1 MEDPSRSTPEPAPA
15 PTTRRRFLKAG
26 LLGTAA
32 GSLWACD
39 PCTGSVGPAVQ
50 TQKRVRWRLASSFPS
65 SLDTI
70 YGAAE
75 VLAQRLAEMTEGNF
89 QIRVYE
95 AGELVP
101 GLQVLD
107 AVQAGG
113 AEVGQTGGYYYTGK
127 NPALAFDTCV
137 PFGLTPR
144 GQTAWLREGGGGEWM
159 RRLYSDFG
167 VVPFQA
173 GNTGVQ
179 MGGWF
184 KRQVNTLADLR
195 GFKMRIP
202 GMGGKVM
209 NELGVAVQV
218 LAGGDI
224 YPALER
230 GAIDATEWV
239 GPYDDEKLG
248 FYKIARHYYYPGW
261 WEPGPSLSFLVN
273 QKAWDELPSGYQAAF
288 RAASAEASMAMQTR
302 YDDKNPAAFERL
314 LADGVQLEPFS
325 EEIMRGAQEASESLL
340 SDLASG
346 DATFGKLLQEW
357 RAYRKSSFA
366 WFGSAERSYG
376 NFVMKG

>member
-1 MEDPSRSTPEPAPA
+1 MEESSHSPSR
-15 PTTRRRFLKAG
+15 RRLLKTGA
-26 LLGTAA
+26 LGTAA
-32 GSLWACD
+32 GALWACD
-39 PCTGSVGPAVQ
+39 PCTGNVGPAVQ
-50 TQKRVRWRLASSFPS
+50 TQQRVRWRLASSFPS

-70 YGAAE
+70 YGASE
-75 VLAQRLAEMTEGNF
+75 VLAQRVSEMTDGNF
-89 QIRVYE
+89 SIRVYE

-107 AVQAGG
+107 AVQQGG

-127 NPALAFDTCV
+127 SEALAFDTCL

-144 GQTAWLREGGGGEWM
+144 QQTAWLREGSGGQWM
-159 RRLYSDFG
+159 RKAYADFG
-167 VVPFQA
+167 VIPFQG

-184 KRQVNTLADLR
+184 KRKVDSLADLR

-209 NELGVAVQV
+209 NELGVSVQV

-224 YPALER
+224 YPSLER

-248 FYKIARHYYYPGW
+248 FYKVARHYYYPGW

-273 QKAWDELPSGYQAAF
+273 QDAWAKLPVSYQAAF
-288 RAASAEASMAMQTR
+288 EAACAEAAMVMQTR
-302 YDDKNPAAFERL
+302 YDEKNPAALQRL
-314 LADGVQLEPFS
+314 LDDGVDLQPFS
-325 EEIMRGAQEASESLL
+325 EDILRGAQEASE
-340 SDLASG
+340 DLFSSIAAG
-346 DATFGKLLQEW
+346 DATYAKILEDW
-357 RAYRKSSFA
+357 RAFRKASFR
-366 WFGSAERSYG
+366 WFGTAEVAYSRFAMG
-376 NFVMKG
+376 